1 MTTDNPA
8 TAEGMRLDKWLWA
21 ARFFKTRQLA
31 IEAVAGGKV
40 EVNGQRAKPGREIHV
55 GTRLCIHKDS
65 LIWDIR
71 VEGLNLQRRPA
82 SEAAGLYSE
91 TEESIEARR
100 LKLEQLRL
108 EHQALGAPPPTRPT
122 KRDRRLIS
130 RFTKTD

>member
-1 MTTDNPA
+1 MTIGTTA
-8 TAEGMRLDKWLWA
+8 TGEGMRLDKWLWA
-21 ARFFKTRQLA
+21 ARFYKTRQLA

-55 GTRLCIHKDS
+55 GTSVRIHKDS

-82 SEAAGLYSE
+82 SEAARLYSE
-91 TEESIEARR
+91 SEENIEARR

-108 EHQALGAPPPTRPT
+108 ERQALGAPPPIRPT
-122 KRDRRLIS
+122 KRDRRLIT